1 MTWVRSHGSDQDF
14 CAEFG
19 IHNLYRKRAN
29 DAADRLCRDRAGEA
43 VPKGHQDFVSR
54 LDGIHQEVCDILGR
68 RAWILLTSED
78 RPPLDAVT
86 PFCKPGRQP
95 ARTSPATVLPRPP
108 PVAKDGGPNKAEVLR
123 QHVATGALGH
133 DWVWSVSTGNNK
145 ESTCK
150 KCKLGVKQVLPP
162 WKFTRMTQHPC
173 AGIECAPPE
182 DWGVHPS
189 HRLQNVSAGP
199 VRNAC
204 RK

>member
-1 MTWVRSHGSDQDF
+1 MPT
-14 CAEFG
+14 
-19 IHNLYRKRAN
+19 N

-108 PVAKDGGPNKAEVLR
+108 PVAKDGGPNKAYPTR
-123 QHVATGALGH
+123 P
-133 DWVWSVSTGNNK
+133 NK
-145 ESTCK
+145 GQGKQPARGCK
-150 KCKLGVKQVLPP
+150 GP
-162 WKFTRMTQHPC
+162 
-173 AGIECAPPE
+173 AGGPSRKPECSPHA
-182 DWGVHPS
+182 
-189 HRLQNVSAGP
+189 
-199 VRNAC
+199 
-204 RK
+204 

>member
-29 DAADRLCRDRAGEA
+29 DAADRLCRARAGEA
-43 VPKGHQDFVSR
+43 VPKSH
-54 LDGIHQEVCDILGR
+54 HWW

-95 ARTSPATVLPRPP
+95 ARTSLATVLPRPP

-145 ESTCK
+145 QITCK

-162 WKFTRMTQHPC
+162 WNL
-173 AGIECAPPE
+173 PE
-182 DWGVHPS
+182 
-189 HRLQNVSAGP
+189 
-199 VRNAC
+199 
-204 RK
+204 